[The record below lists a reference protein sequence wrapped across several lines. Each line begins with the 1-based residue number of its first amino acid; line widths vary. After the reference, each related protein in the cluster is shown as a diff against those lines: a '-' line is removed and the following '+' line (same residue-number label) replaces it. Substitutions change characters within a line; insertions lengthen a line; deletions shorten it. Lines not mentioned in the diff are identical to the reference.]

1 MQPELVLSHEER
13 KRRFVNLRVNEEL
26 ESVRDK
32 AKNDNASEDL
42 TEEVDDINE
51 NINVI
56 KISQEEECQDF
67 YFFNI
72 LSYKHKKFRIRSKKF
87 NFSSINS

>member
-32 AKNDNASEDL
+32 AKNNNASEDL
-42 TEEVDDINE
+42 TEEVDDIHE

-56 KISQEEECQDF
+56 EISQEEECPDI
-67 YFFNI
+67 YIFNI
-72 LSYKHKKFRIRSKKF
+72 LSYKHKKFRIRSHELK
-87 NFSSINS
+87 FSSINS